1 MISAYIAR
9 MVTSIIAALVVA
21 ISLFGAR
28 PLLAGDVLIF
38 AAASTTE
45 AISAAAEQFSSAG
58 TDRVRGVFAGSSTLA
73 KQIENGAPADIFLS
87 ANPAWMDYLGARGY
101 IAPASRR
108 DLLANTLMVIASV
121 KSKER
126 NILMTEASILAA
138 LGGGRLAM
146 GDPDYVPAGIY
157 ASQALSALYLWK
169 TLQDRIIRTA
179 DVRVALQLV
188 ARGEAPLGIVYASDA
203 STFDGIRVVAALPT
217 AGHEP
222 IRYPI
227 ALVAG
232 RDNPAAQRFLDFLS
246 TPEMTTLFR
255 RHGFA
260 LP

>member
-1 MISAYIAR
+1 

-73 KQIENGAPADIFLS
+73 KQIENGAPAAIFLS

-121 KSKER
+121 
-126 NILMTEASILAA
+126 
-138 LGGGRLAM
+138 
-146 GDPDYVPAGIY
+146 
-157 ASQALSALYLWK
+157 
-169 TLQDRIIRTA
+169 
-179 DVRVALQLV
+179 
-188 ARGEAPLGIVYASDA
+188 
-203 STFDGIRVVAALPT
+203 
-217 AGHEP
+217 
-222 IRYPI
+222 
-227 ALVAG
+227 
-232 RDNPAAQRFLDFLS
+232 
-246 TPEMTTLFR
+246 
-255 RHGFA
+255 
-260 LP
+260 